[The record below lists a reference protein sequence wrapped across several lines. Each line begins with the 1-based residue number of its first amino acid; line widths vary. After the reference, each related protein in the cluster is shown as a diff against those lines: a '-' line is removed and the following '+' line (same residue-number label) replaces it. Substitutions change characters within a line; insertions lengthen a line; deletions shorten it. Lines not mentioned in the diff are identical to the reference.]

1 MPKSGE
7 KGATADREEPT
18 LEPET
23 KESETGA
30 NENEKERAVSCTGSL
45 QVRKP
50 HPVANLPLSRYAP
63 AVGMNFEPGLR
74 RKV

>member
-30 NENEKERAVSCTGSL
+30 NENEKESCVLHGEPPGQKASPSG
-45 QVRKP
+45 KS
-50 HPVANLPLSRYAP
+50 APLKIRSCS
-63 AVGMNFEPGLR
+63 GNEL
-74 RKV
+74 